1 MRSLKCPRKCR
12 LGFFS
17 VRRGLTAR
25 YAGPEMAVVPE
36 DAHVSVF
43 SCFCLEG
50 RAEHLPGGRSPG
62 ASVLSGGN
70 ITGPGCP
77 LEVLMMPCTVS
88 QSCGRSAFGFFPWI
102 FSIIFFPYIT
112 LSFQPSCSVYV
123 QHVQIP
129 QKILRSN
136 Y

>member
-1 MRSLKCPRKCR
+1 MGPGEAARNGPEGEGPVRSLKCPRKCR

-36 DAHVSVF
+36 DAHISVF
-43 SCFCLEG
+43 SCFCLE
-50 RAEHLPGGRSPG
+50 RLAEHLPGGRSPG
-62 ASVLSGGN
+62 ASDLSGGN

-88 QSCGRSAFGFFPWI
+88 QSCGRSAFVFF
-102 FSIIFFPYIT
+102 FLDFLYHFLSIHNAVFPT
-112 LSFQPSCSVYV
+112 
-123 QHVQIP
+123 
-129 QKILRSN
+129 
-136 Y
+136 